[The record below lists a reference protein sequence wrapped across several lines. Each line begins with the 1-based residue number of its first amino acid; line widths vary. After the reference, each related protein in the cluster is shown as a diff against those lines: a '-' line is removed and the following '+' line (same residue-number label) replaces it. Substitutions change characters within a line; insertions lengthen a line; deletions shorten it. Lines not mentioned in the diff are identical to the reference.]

1 MALRFAQLEAHQ
13 CRRRR
18 PPLYGATVAHQAAEL
33 RRRGATVAAPA
44 MDRWHYRSMPYSST
58 VPVERSYCLLVDE
71 RRLRRG
77 RTSTAWLAGLG
88 PNPENMVHK

>member
-13 CRRRR
+13 CRRRSP
-18 PPLYGATVAHQAAEL
+18 PPLYGATVAHRAAAL

-58 VPVERSYCLLVDE
+58 VPW
-71 RRLRRG
+71 
-77 RTSTAWLAGLG
+77 STLT
-88 PNPENMVHK
+88 VSS